1 MPTAIIFAEPH
12 INIVLAWK
20 ETIIPNL
27 PNVKRFAWVPHYYD
41 LLTLLSKSFRKWMV
55 RNKKNVEIKKNRKKN
70 SQKKKKKNLLTMF
83 LFCYYFLSVSFLF
96 YIFFLIEFFSFH
108 R

>member
-55 RNKKNVEIKKNRKKN
+55 RNKKNVEREKKLKKKM
-70 SQKKKKKNLLTMF
+70 KKKKKKKK
-83 LFCYYFLSVSFLF
+83 C
-96 YIFFLIEFFSFH
+96 
-108 R
+108 

>member
-55 RNKKNVEIKKNRKKN
+55 RNKKNVEIKKNSRKK
-70 SQKKKKKNLLTMF
+70 K
-83 LFCYYFLSVSFLF
+83 
-96 YIFFLIEFFSFH
+96 
-108 R
+108 